1 MTTKTII
8 LKRVPY
14 GKKNTLD
21 EDKEYQLFTEGFAIG
36 PVGTM
41 KEWKKVYP
49 DAEFKIIDEVK
60 E

>member
-1 MTTKTII
+1 MITKTIT

-14 GKKNTLD
+14 GKRNTLD

-41 KEWKKVYP
+41 KEWKKAYP
-49 DAEFKIIDEVK
+49 NAEFKIIDEVK